1 MPAHLRQGAPLC
13 RILSPDDGVH
23 LDDGPLWIEAEDL
36 VPLLG
41 KGGAVVG
48 VRHAALVEVCLEG
61 LNVVRA
67 VGDVTA
73 LDRVD
78 RLLATKGDA
87 EILLRQTARGE
98 RRAGR
103 WRGTV
108 RCVWRLASAYCICM
122 APSVVNRMG
131 TSVPPRS
138 PLAGVR
144 GNIEMGISSM
154 RITSR

>member
-13 RILSPDDGVH
+13 RILSPDDGMH
-23 LDDGPLWIEAEDL
+23 LDNSPLWIEAEDL

-48 VRHAALVEVCLEG
+48 VRHAALVEVRLEG

-108 RCVWRLASAYCICM
+108 RCVWRFASCLLHLHGSIGREANGYVGASTLAA
-122 APSVVNRMG
+122 RW
-131 TSVPPRS
+131 RS
-138 PLAGVR
+138 R
-144 GNIEMGISSM
+144 EH
-154 RITSR
+154 